1 MLERKNR
8 GENMTSWD
16 FLDWGLDIN
25 KADTDVR
32 IEGLITQLE
41 KEPQDDDRDF
51 LMRGAM
57 RRRDGIANLHTP
69 QSRQRLEAPA
79 RKWCALDKPR
89 REMYLSILR
98 GVKSWDALG
107 ENHKKID
114 ALHQSVIALA
124 GSDDPHEL
132 IKAML
137 RLQEAT
143 AQFLSTP
150 HAPQR
155 LMSKWKEVGTLQTIW
170 GPWEEAPKP
179 QEAETG
185 TEATAETPAPEP
197 ATAE

>member
-1 MLERKNR
+1 
-8 GENMTSWD
+8 
-16 FLDWGLDIN
+16 
-25 KADTDVR
+25 
-32 IEGLITQLE
+32 
-41 KEPQDDDRDF
+41 
-51 LMRGAM
+51 
-57 RRRDGIANLHTP
+57 
-69 QSRQRLEAPA
+69 
-79 RKWCALDKPR
+79 
-89 REMYLSILR
+89 MYLSILR